1 MMKRNISYVFPNIS
15 TFHRNGRGG
24 LHQRYEIAKA
34 HGCSFVEVPADFV
47 KNKTEVQL
55 TGKELGS
62 ILSAQDIQ
70 KLYES
75 GTPSKSIKYILHT
88 EPQLSR
94 RNGKGASCTPQ
105 LQWNDRKWVRDFANM
120 AVAISKR
127 FGVPP
132 AGVEIHPGGR
142 HNTYSDIV
150 SSITIIRESFEKSF
164 NTIPFVV
171 LENRTGQFVSNGEQ
185 IHKFWQAL
193 LIEDYGLSKDVGIV
207 LDIQQLYTVTKG
219 DFLKQLYYIP
229 NESVKGFHIHCKHR
243 TPSVGNKIP
252 WTKVFAWLGEIE
264 HKLFLN
270 PEVHHRSQ
278 AKDTISFCNEMME
291 KNPTTACTGRRKACR
306 P

>member
-1 MMKRNISYVFPNIS
+1 VFPNIS
-15 TFHRNGRGG
+15 TFNRNGRGC
-24 LHQRYEIAKA
+24 LDQRYEIAEA

-47 KNKTEVQL
+47 KNKTEVRL

-70 KLYES
+70 KLYEP
-75 GTPSKSIKYILHT
+75 GTPSKDIKYILHT

-94 RNGKGASCTPQ
+94 RNGKGFSCTPQ
-105 LQWNDRKWVRDFANM
+105 LKWNDQKWVRDFANM

-127 FGVPP
+127 FGVSP
-132 AGVEIHPGGR
+132 AGIEIHPGGK
-142 HNTYSDIV
+142 HNSYSDIV
-150 SSITIIRESFEKSF
+150 RSITTIRDSFEKSF
-164 NTIPFVV
+164 NIIPFVV

-185 IHKFWQAL
+185 IQKFWQIL
-193 LIEDYGLSKDVGIV
+193 LFENRSLSKYVGIV
-207 LDIQQLYTVTKG
+207 LDIQQLYTVTKS

-229 NESVKGFHIHCKHR
+229 KESVKGLHIHCRHR
-243 TPSVGNKIP
+243 TPSVENKIP
-252 WTKVFAWLGEIE
+252 WAEVFTWLGEIE
-264 HKLFLN
+264 HNIFLN
-270 PEVHHRSQ
+270 PEVHHHSQ